1 MKKTELKGLD
11 ISLYTEKLNNELEIY
26 LIPYSNKK
34 NYFISY
40 ATHFGSDI
48 TSFTDNENKTH
59 TPPLGVAHFLEH
71 KMFEQPSG
79 EDPFTFF
86 SKTGTDSNAS
96 TSYDNTQYICMG
108 TKNFKENLRY
118 LIKFVNTPY
127 YTDENVEKEKG
138 IIAEEIN
145 MYADDP
151 DYKLGMKLRES
162 LYKNSPRRID
172 IAGTVKE
179 IYKITKEN
187 LYDCYNSFYKPNN
200 MFIIIVGN
208 FDKDEALSVIK
219 EELDSKEK
227 SNISEVEDVIEP
239 KEVNRKNLTIKEDIE
254 VSKLGFGLKIPI
266 TNLTLK
272 DEELD
277 LYLNMLTNI
286 LFGSSS
292 EFRERIREKKLI
304 SNIYTDWERLND
316 YRTFYIMAS
325 TKNPDKLL
333 EEIVD
338 ELNDLS
344 LPEKVFE
351 RLKKVWIANEV
362 KMIDDIYA
370 TMYNCFDDIIK
381 YNKIITNRLELIKKM
396 NINKLNDLVKEID
409 FTNTSVVKMLSKNVK
424 DKKFKIDNLS
434 IEN

>member
-11 ISLYTEKLNNELEIY
+11 ISLYTEKLNNDLEIY

-40 ATHFGSDI
+40 ATRFGSDVI
-48 TSFTDNENKTH
+48 SFTDNENKTH

-96 TSYDNTQYICMG
+96 TSYDNTQYICTG

-138 IIAEEIN
+138 IIAEEIK

-179 IYKITKEN
+179 IYKITKED

-208 FDKDEALSVIK
+208 FDKDEALNIIK
-219 EELDSKEK
+219 EELASKEK
-227 SNISEVEDVIEP
+227 SNISAVKDVIEP

-254 VSKLGFGLKIPI
+254 VSKLGFGLKIPV

-277 LYLNMLTNI
+277 LYLNMLTDI

-292 EFRERIREKKLI
+292 EFRERIREEKLI
-304 SNIYTDWERLND
+304 NNIYTDWEKLNN

-333 EEIVD
+333 EEIKD
-338 ELNDLS
+338 ELKDLS

-370 TMYNCFDDIIK
+370 TMYNSFDDIIK

-396 NINKLNDLVKEID
+396 NINKLTELVKEID

-424 DKKFKIDNLS
+424 DKKFKIES
-434 IEN
+434 